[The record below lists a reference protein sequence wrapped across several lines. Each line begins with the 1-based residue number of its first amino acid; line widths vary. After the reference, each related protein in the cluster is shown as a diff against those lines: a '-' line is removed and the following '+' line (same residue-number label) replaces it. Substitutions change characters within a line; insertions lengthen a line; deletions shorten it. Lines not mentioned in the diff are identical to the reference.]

1 MARQQK
7 IRIYLKAYDHKILD
21 NSVRKVVEA
30 VKDTNAKVIG
40 PVPLPTE
47 IRKYCVLRS
56 PHVNKD
62 SREQF
67 EMRIH
72 KRLIDIIGD
81 SDTVKA
87 LERIELP
94 SGVFVGI
101 KL

>member
-1 MARQQK
+1 MAKQQK

-21 NSVRKVVEA
+21 NSVQRLVAA
-30 VKDTNAKVIG
+30 VKENNARIVG

-72 KRLIDIIGD
+72 KRLVDIIGD
-81 SDTVKA
+81 QSVVDA
-87 LERIELP
+87 LTRIDLP
-94 SGVFVGI
+94 SGVYVEI

>member
-1 MARQQK
+1 MAKQQK

-21 NSVRKVVEA
+21 SSVKKLVAA
-30 VKDTNAKVIG
+30 VKDNNAKIVG

-72 KRLIDIIGD
+72 KRLVDIIGD
-81 SDTVKA
+81 QSVVDSLT
-87 LERIELP
+87 RIDLP
-94 SGVFVGI
+94 SGVYVEI